1 MLTLLIITGRTANR
15 AYSQEEIYQIVDN
28 ALTKGELANLLFL
41 GEFEIPN
48 EIELTTENGLTY
60 SYIQHLNQLPL
71 PTKGDIWTLLQSF
84 SSNDDIKAYMNNTF
98 INTLSE
104 QYLSQMITDKGNKY
118 EFRNKQVLQC
128 RYLATYPISLI
139 NWQHQ
144 PLEITINQKDKI
156 QVMLKGEFILTGT
169 DTTLPLTLIK
179 KDDQWLLDE
188 SFSPQEQ
195 KPEDYYYSQKELQN
209 ILDSTLIKANKANKL
224 YAADNFKITDDSF
237 NGLFANNKIYYG
249 LIDKQNQYN
258 QYYEVLAK
266 EFTNTASIKKLY
278 NETFVEDLAQFYLDN
293 LFLAEAS
300 VYLDLPEGLAYKL
313 NIACMPIT
321 LLEWQSKDYIVWLN
335 TENEIMVIMGAE
347 YPNFDYGYYPLHLQ
361 FINEKWL
368 CNETYETSIFSLN
381 WYIAK

>member
-1 MLTLLIITGRTANR
+1 MLTLLIITGCTANR

-28 ALTKGELANLLFL
+28 APSKGELANLLFL
-41 GEFEIPN
+41 GEFETPN

-60 SYIQHLNQLPL
+60 SYIQHSNQLPL

-104 QYLSQMITDKGNKY
+104 QYLSQMITDEGNKY
-118 EFRNKQVLQC
+118 EFQNKQILQC

-144 PLEITINQKDKI
+144 PLEITINQKNKI

-195 KPEDYYYSQKELQN
+195 KTEDYYYSQKELQN

-278 NETFVEDLAQFYLDN
+278 NETFVEDLAQIYLDN
-293 LFLAEAS
+293 LFLAEAP

-321 LLEWQSKDYIVWLN
+321 LLEWQSEDYIVWLN

-361 FINEKWL
+361 FINGKWL
-368 CNETYETSIFSLN
+368 CDETYETSIFSLN

>member
-1 MLTLLIITGRTANR
+1 MLTLLIITGCTANR

-28 ALTKGELANLLFL
+28 ALSKGELANLLFL
-41 GEFEIPN
+41 GEFEMPN

-60 SYIQHLNQLPL
+60 SYIQHSNQLPL

-104 QYLSQMITDKGNKY
+104 QYLSQMITDEGNKY
-118 EFRNKQVLQC
+118 EFQNKQILQC

-144 PLEITINQKDKI
+144 PLEITINQKNKI

-195 KPEDYYYSQKELQN
+195 KTEDYYYSQKELQN

-293 LFLAEAS
+293 LFLAEAP

-321 LLEWQSKDYIVWLN
+321 LLEWQSEDYIVWLN

-368 CNETYETSIFSLN
+368 CDETYETSIFSLK